1 MKIIFTL
8 KKRKKAQAALEF
20 LVNYG
25 WVILV
30 LIVVLGSLVYFGVLE
45 PATAEY
51 CIFPPGIDC
60 VGKASVNETGVVF
73 VLINNN
79 MGSSL
84 NITGVSSD
92 NFNIN
97 QYSFGAGRA
106 NITTEVNN
114 SIYVQDG
121 GLFTV
126 YITGNM
132 PETGEKFRAD
142 IKLHYLNIDTGLKT
156 VTEGTVLGRV

>member
-1 MKIIFTL
+1 MRYTKEPI
-8 KKRKKAQAALEF
+8 KKGQAALEF

-30 LIVVLGSLVYFGVLE
+30 LMVVFASLVYFGVME
-45 PATAEY
+45 PASAEY

-60 VGKASVNETGVVF
+60 IGKASVNETGVVF

-84 NITGVSSD
+84 NIIGVSSND
-92 NFNIN
+92 FNIN
-97 QYSFGAGRA
+97 QYGFGAGRA
-106 NITTEVNN
+106 NITREVNN

-121 GLFTV
+121 GIFTV
-126 YITGNM
+126 YIKGDM
-132 PETGEKFRAD
+132 PEKNEKFRAD
-142 IKLHYLNIDTGLKT
+142 IKLYYINTDSGLNS